1 MRRFLLLLSAALPLL
16 SHADEAAPSLKGTWR
31 AYVTTQGVVTGRTD
45 TRYVFGD
52 LGWAIRDAT
61 GTRPQ
66 DWYRAEDGKLLL
78 RPAADAFPAG
88 FDAADAALTATLE
101 KGAGAFLLAM
111 LPTGAAP
118 PRLRRAPR
126 RALHRQPRRRR
137 HLPPGK
143 PPPPHRPLRH
153 RPLRGARRHADAH
166 PRRPLRRLLGQT
178 HLLPLP
184 RHARLRKPHR
194 RRPPHPPPQARRPQN
209 QTAAHPPKTR
219 KAPDPGGFPFVR
231 RRRLH
236 AVRRVSQRRNGAS

>member
-101 KGAGAFLLAM
+101 KGADAFVFSMPGAS
-111 LPTGAAP
+111 
-118 PRLRRAPR
+118 
-126 RALHRQPRRRR
+126 
-137 HLPPGK
+137 
-143 PPPPHRPLRH
+143 
-153 RPLRGARRHADAH
+153 RHALRFEREAA
-166 PRRPLRRLLGQT
+166 RPALSAALDRLIG
-178 HLLPLP
+178 HLTAYREALDREDPKALAEKLSVSAARKRKMDLPG
-184 RHARLRKPHR
+184 
-194 RRPPHPPPQARRPQN
+194 
-209 QTAAHPPKTR
+209 
-219 KAPDPGGFPFVR
+219 PD
-231 RRRLH
+231 LLE
-236 AVRRVSQRRNGAS
+236 

>member
-101 KGAGAFLLAM
+101 KGADAFVFSMPGTNRHALRFEREATRPALSAEAVAGRYRLEQRRLGSDERRDAPFTVNLADDGTYRLES
-111 LPTGAAP
+111 LPPLTTPYATGRYEVRDDTLTLIPAAP
-118 PRLRRAPR
+118 SGGFWDKPTFFPYHGTLVYESRTVAARLI
-126 RALHRQPRRRR
+126 
-137 HLPPGK
+137 
-143 PPPPHRPLRH
+143 
-153 RPLRGARRHADAH
+153 
-166 PRRPLRRLLGQT
+166 
-178 HLLPLP
+178 PLP
-184 RHARLRKPHR
+184 KPD
-194 RRPPHPPPQARRPQN
+194 A
-209 QTAAHPPKTR
+209 PK
-219 KAPDPGGFPFVR
+219 P
-231 RRRLH
+231 
-236 AVRRVSQRRNGAS
+236 